1 MNSKI
6 ALISTIINKEL
17 YKKSSQL
24 FPLNIRK
31 YVIDGTNGM
40 HGLDSIFYMMHK
52 LQGKGIDWLIMAD
65 EDVLF
70 ENPDMVFDIIQKM
83 ESQNF
88 TVCGVRDGGL
98 ILHRKENPYVINTF
112 FSIINF
118 RDIELIWDKKEVLKN
133 NYTIDNEFDD
143 DLRSL
148 KGAFDVK
155 SIYEPYYC
163 FYLWLRRNKKQFLFL
178 DTDQPFVDDEITNAV
193 YFEDKVLLYHTWYAR
208 SYGINKKHTNRINKI
223 LELLKFENKIIPNP
237 IVFKHK
243 TFFIIKSIRK
253 LYKRL
258 LMRIQM
264 KRNNKN
270 NSV

>member
-1 MNSKI
+1 MDSFNVAI
-6 ALISTIINKEL
+6 LSTVINKEL

-24 FPLNIRK
+24 FPPNIQK
-31 YVIDGTNGM
+31 YIIDGTNGM
-40 HGLDSIFYMMHK
+40 HGLDSVFYMMQK
-52 LQGKGIDWLIMAD
+52 LKGRGIDWLIMAD

-70 ENPDMVFDIIQKM
+70 EISDMVFEVIHKM
-83 ESQNF
+83 KTENY

-98 ILHRKENPYVINTF
+98 ISHRKENPYVINTF

-118 RDIELIWDKKEVLKN
+118 REIELIWDENEVLKN

-148 KGAFDVK
+148 KGAFNIK

-163 FYLWLRRNKKQFLFL
+163 FYLWLRRNEKQFLFL
-178 DTDQPFVDDEITNAV
+178 DTDQPFVDDEITNVV
-193 YFEDKVLLYHTWYAR
+193 YYQNKVLLYHTWYAR
-208 SYGINKKHTNRINKI
+208 SYGINKNHTDRIDKI
-223 LELLKFENKIIPNP
+223 LELLKFENKIISNP

-243 TFFIIKSIRK
+243 TFFIIKSIK
-253 LYKRL
+253 KVFKRM

-264 KRNNKN
+264 K
-270 NSV
+270 